1 MSIPG
6 PQGTSS
12 VLEPEEPMLVKY
24 SKQHEFGF
32 STMVSVGTHVLV
44 ALIAFAAGAAFWSWN
59 SDRDL
64 PEYTNIEVVP
74 PTVGDGRKGGGG
86 RAGLD
91 LTNTEPE
98 QPPLEHPADQD
109 SLLPPLPELDDGKSH
124 VQAKDLRTAEAK
136 SRQVSKGKGGGAG
149 GGKGT
154 GIGKDEGGGTGG
166 DGIRYT
172 RMKRW
177 EISVTYASGEDY
189 LRKLGNL
196 GAKIGIPQG
205 NGTLAVYSNLDQR
218 PLKSEP
224 YTSVQI
230 ERLNWLYWANDDP
243 NAVPALAEAMGLSLP
258 PKRLYVFFPKDLE
271 AELVKKEM
279 AHSGLTEQQLNK
291 QGYYTTFRAERQG
304 TKWVIAVI
312 KQEKR
317 K

>member
-1 MSIPG
+1 
-6 PQGTSS
+6 
-12 VLEPEEPMLVKY
+12 VKY

-64 PEYTNIEVVP
+64 PTVVNLDVVP
-74 PTVGDGRKGGGG
+74 TDVGDDKPGGGG
-86 RAGLD
+86 IEGKDKRTTGSIEEVELVPTD
-91 LTNTEPE
+91 EPL
-98 QPPLEHPADQD
+98 PPP
-109 SLLPPLPELDDGKSH
+109 PPLPSLEPDGPAVDVIK
-124 VQAKDLRTAEAK
+124 LRDQRKTPATNSA
-136 SRQVSKGKGGGAG
+136 
-149 GGKGT
+149 
-154 GIGKDEGGGTGG
+154 GKDGGERGGEGGGFGPNKGKWGG
-166 DGIRYT
+166 PRPPIRPK
-172 RMKRW
+172 RMERW
-177 EISVTYASGEDY
+177 EISVAFSSGEDY

-196 GAKIGIPQG
+196 GAKIGIPQA
-205 NGTLAVYSNLDQR
+205 NGTYAVYSNLDQR
-218 PLKSEP
+218 PLRGEP
-224 YTSVQI
+224 HTTTQI
-230 ERLNWLYWANDDP
+230 RILGWLYWANDDP

-279 AHSGLTEQQLNK
+279 AHSGLTEQQLNE